1 MYMWVRYSGKGA
13 GMCRECGVLLWDS
26 DHVYL
31 MLSISRLIGA
41 DDMEILGHEA
51 TRFTEINGNEIL
63 SFYFYHFYN
72 EMFTMK
78 FM

>member
-1 MYMWVRYSGKGA
+1 MHVWVRYGGTA
-13 GMCRECGVLLWDS
+13 ATMCKECFVLLWDS

-41 DDMEILGHEA
+41 DDVKIFGHEA

-63 SFYFYHFYN
+63 IKLLFLSFLQ
-72 EMFTMK
+72 
-78 FM
+78 